1 MPRMR
6 RAGMNDATSPPG
18 PAPKGVQRGPIR
30 VATMGR
36 RGRGV
41 VADAPILAGQLIER
55 SPVLVIP
62 HADRPAAD
70 ATIVFTY
77 VFMWEHG
84 SVEEDL
90 YRDEGHAAIALG
102 LTSLLN
108 HSDAPNCTFIP
119 LCCTDRPWGRTEPCP
134 WPGSRDADVLR
145 ASKVEH
151 AVQHIDGNRHLGPLA
166 PVRARAQRAADHP
179 LEARDVGLGQGAPVV
194 PGCFLGMRGSFCSG
208 VPPWC
213 MGRPVGHPRV
223 GWYGGRA
230 LG

>member
-1 MPRMR
+1 MR

-30 VATMGR
+30 VATLGR

-90 YRDEGHAAIALG
+90 YKHEGRAAIALG

-108 HSDAPNCTFIP
+108 HSYAPNCNFI
-119 LCCTDRPWGRTEPCP
+119 R
-134 WPGSRDADVLR
+134 
-145 ASKVEH
+145 
-151 AVQHIDGNRHLGPLA
+151 HIDALMIELVSLRDIA
-166 PVRARAQRAADHP
+166 PGEELTIDYQMTLWFTP
-179 LEARDVGLGQGAPVV
+179 E
-194 PGCFLGMRGSFCSG
+194 
-208 VPPWC
+208 
-213 MGRPVGHPRV
+213 
-223 GWYGGRA
+223 
-230 LG
+230 